1 MLPPTKARVSR
12 FAENP
17 PPLADV
23 LSGDMQ
29 CDFYEDREVLHP
41 APEGCAIKHRV
52 VFYDGVQVLDAAPW
66 QLQPGV
72 PQLLEGSQHAPTD
85 LLRWRVELGAD
96 CEVAVADVSF
106 MAMAG
111 APGASRALSTTIG
124 RLIEPFITRPLNERE
139 KEIAPR
145 GHHEPAE
152 PRKRKK
158 EGRKA
163 TSQKQNNLRIFNG
176 SNISNI
182 SNISSVSNRYSGYI
196 GNQMLFGWVT
206 QVAFSLGI
214 HLAVAGGSR
223 PTLSFLGISEH

>member
-1 MLPPTKARVSR
+1 MSSAVTCNVIFTK
-12 FAENP
+12 
-17 PPLADV
+17 
-23 LSGDMQ
+23 
-29 CDFYEDREVLHP
+29 DREVLHP

-52 VFYDGVQVLDAAPW
+52 VFYGGVQVLDAAPW

-85 LLRWRVELGAD
+85 HRSFALACRVSSVELGAD

-124 RLIEPFITRPLNERE
+124 RLIEPFTRPLNERE

-163 TSQKQNNLRIFNG
+163 TSQKQNNPRIFNG

-182 SNISSVSNRYSGYI
+182 SNISSISNRYSGCI
-196 GNQMLFGWVT
+196 GSQML
-206 QVAFSLGI
+206 
-214 HLAVAGGSR
+214 
-223 PTLSFLGISEH
+223 LSGAKVSILQG

>member
-85 LLRWRVELGAD
+85 LLRWRVECRTGRRLRSGRRR
-96 CEVAVADVSF
+96 CPMF
-106 MAMAG
+106 
-111 APGASRALSTTIG
+111 LSW
-124 RLIEPFITRPLNERE
+124 RWLEPPV
-139 KEIAPR
+139 PQ
-145 GHHEPAE
+145 EP
-152 PRKRKK
+152 
-158 EGRKA
+158 
-163 TSQKQNNLRIFNG
+163 
-176 SNISNI
+176 
-182 SNISSVSNRYSGYI
+182 
-196 GNQMLFGWVT
+196 
-206 QVAFSLGI
+206 
-214 HLAVAGGSR
+214 
-223 PTLSFLGISEH
+223 

>member
-1 MLPPTKARVSR
+1 MSSAVTCNVIFTK
-12 FAENP
+12 
-17 PPLADV
+17 
-23 LSGDMQ
+23 
-29 CDFYEDREVLHP
+29 DREVLHP

-124 RLIEPFITRPLNERE
+124 RLIEPFTRPLNERE

-145 GHHEPAE
+145 EATMSQLSRE
-152 PRKRKK
+152 RERKRGAKRRAK
-158 EGRKA
+158 SKITPVFLMVLILLIFLIFLVFLIVIVA
-163 TSQKQNNLRIFNG
+163 TSEIR
-176 SNISNI
+176 
-182 SNISSVSNRYSGYI
+182 
-196 GNQMLFGWVT
+196 
-206 QVAFSLGI
+206 
-214 HLAVAGGSR
+214 
-223 PTLSFLGISEH
+223 

>member
-52 VFYDGVQVLDAAPW
+52 VFYGGVQVPDAAPW

-124 RLIEPFITRPLNERE
+124 RLIEPFTRPLNERE

-158 EGRKA
+158 EGRKT
-163 TSQKQNNLRIFNG
+163 TSQKQNNLRVFNG

-182 SNISSVSNRYSGYI
+182 SNISNRYSGCI
-196 GNQMLFGWVT
+196 GSQML
-206 QVAFSLGI
+206 
-214 HLAVAGGSR
+214 
-223 PTLSFLGISEH
+223 LSGAKVSILQG

>member
-1 MLPPTKARVSR
+1 MSSAVTCNVIFTK
-12 FAENP
+12 
-17 PPLADV
+17 
-23 LSGDMQ
+23 
-29 CDFYEDREVLHP
+29 DREVLHP

-52 VFYDGVQVLDAAPW
+52 VFYGGVQVLDAAPW

-124 RLIEPFITRPLNERE
+124 RLIEPFTRPLNERE

-145 GHHEPAE
+145 EATMSQLSRE
-152 PRKRKK
+152 RERKRGAKRRAK
-158 EGRKA
+158 SKI
-163 TSQKQNNLRIFNG
+163 TSVFLMVLIFL
-176 SNISNI
+176 IFLVFLI
-182 SNISSVSNRYSGYI
+182 VI
-196 GNQMLFGWVT
+196 
-206 QVAFSLGI
+206 VA
-214 HLAVAGGSR
+214 A
-223 PTLSFLGISEH
+223 SEVRCF

>member
-124 RLIEPFITRPLNERE
+124 RLIEPFTRPLNERE

-176 SNISNI
+176 SNIP
-182 SNISSVSNRYSGYI
+182 NISSISNRYSGCI
-196 GNQMLFGWVT
+196 GSQML
-206 QVAFSLGI
+206 
-214 HLAVAGGSR
+214 
-223 PTLSFLGISEH
+223 LSWAKVSILQG

>member
-182 SNISSVSNRYSGYI
+182 SSISNRYSGCI
-196 GNQMLFGWVT
+196 GSQML
-206 QVAFSLGI
+206 
-214 HLAVAGGSR
+214 
-223 PTLSFLGISEH
+223 LSGAKVSILQG